1 MARYQVTIEGVD
13 YEGHGLQSDDMK
25 LIGDWTFAQIGTH
38 PCVETASVRVE
49 EARGNLPVAVEA
61 KLYELLNEKF
71 GKTNWCESI
80 SLVDI
85 SYSVY
90 AVL

>member
-25 LIGDWTFAQIGTH
+25 LLETWTWDQIGTR
-38 PCVETASVRVE
+38 PVVETTENRKLPKSVE
-49 EARGNLPVAVEA
+49 S
-61 KLYELLNEKF
+61 KLCELLNEEF